1 MPRVILLKVEPMNKK
16 LRQLVKPAEA
26 MGLCLVC
33 GQHQCTCPPVPAE
46 MITKPRRLW
55 TIGGRVSR
63 WSVCKCEALI
73 AAPTAYPVKCPECG
87 ELN

>member
-1 MPRVILLKVEPMNKK
+1 MNKK
-16 LRQLVKPAEA
+16 LRSMVKPAEA
-26 MGLCLVC
+26 VGLCLVC
-33 GQHQCTCPPVPAE
+33 GQHQCNCPPVPAE

-63 WSVCKCEALI
+63 WSVCKFEALI

>member
-1 MPRVILLKVEPMNKK
+1 MNKR

-33 GQHQCTCPPVPAE
+33 GQKQCNCPPVPE
-46 MITKPRRLW
+46 HMTKQPRPLW
-55 TIGGRVSR
+55 TFGGRVSR
-63 WSVCKCEALI
+63 WSVCKCGALL
-73 AAPTAYPVKCPECG
+73 AVPNAYPVKCPECG